1 MLSYKSIPVN
11 YRRFF
16 TENTDHDTSGN
27 YRIIIVILFQHVEKS
42 FVDYEKRLIKLTD
55 IGQELQERVS
65 DGGVVER
72 IEAAQDR

>member
-1 MLSYKSIPVN
+1 METFQK
-11 YRRFF
+11 
-16 TENTDHDTSGN
+16 

>member
-1 MLSYKSIPVN
+1 METFQK
-11 YRRFF
+11 
-16 TENTDHDTSGN
+16 
-27 YRIIIVILFQHVEKS
+27 YRIIIVIIFQHVEKS

>member
-1 MLSYKSIPVN
+1 METFQN
-11 YRRFF
+11 
-16 TENTDHDTSGN
+16 D
-27 YRIIIVILFQHVEKS
+27 RIIIVILFQHVEKS

>member
-1 MLSYKSIPVN
+1 MET
-11 YRRFF
+11 FQ
-16 TENTDHDTSGN
+16 N
-27 YRIIIVILFQHVEKS
+27 YRIIIVNLFQHVEKS

>member
-1 MLSYKSIPVN
+1 METFQN
-11 YRRFF
+11 YR
-16 TENTDHDTSGN
+16 T
-27 YRIIIVILFQHVEKS
+27 IIVILFQHVEKS

>member
-1 MLSYKSIPVN
+1 METFLK
-11 YRRFF
+11 
-16 TENTDHDTSGN
+16 

>member
-1 MLSYKSIPVN
+1 MLSYKFIPVN

-16 TENTDHDTSGN
+16 TENTDRPT
-27 YRIIIVILFQHVEKS
+27 IIIVILFQHVEKS

>member
-1 MLSYKSIPVN
+1 METFQN
-11 YRRFF
+11 
-16 TENTDHDTSGN
+16 D
-27 YRIIIVILFQHVEKS
+27 RIIIILFQHVEKS

>member
-1 MLSYKSIPVN
+1 MS
-11 YRRFF
+11 F
-16 TENTDHDTSGN
+16 
-27 YRIIIVILFQHVEKS
+27 FQHVEKS

-65 DGGVVER
+65 DGGVVEK

>member
-1 MLSYKSIPVN
+1 MET
-11 YRRFF
+11 FQ
-16 TENTDHDTSGN
+16 N